1 MRSGRQSQQ
10 ALPVRG
16 KEKGETMRRYAALVV
31 SVTVALVLFPSPYEC
46 TAGDHPDKLQILS
59 LLEKRDFAAL
69 DRRLTTLQENSGRK
83 GGQAALKI
91 RPESTTDFH

>member
-1 MRSGRQSQQ
+1 
-10 ALPVRG
+10 
-16 KEKGETMRRYAALVV
+16 MRRYAALVV

-69 DRRLTTLQENSGRK
+69 DRLLKGDQVAAFTDLKKACDLGNGNACRLYDREH
-83 GGQAALKI
+83 GQAGAAK
-91 RPESTTDFH
+91 

>member
-1 MRSGRQSQQ
+1 MSPLAVIG
-10 ALPVRG
+10 
-16 KEKGETMRRYAALVV
+16 AAAV
-31 SVTVALVLFPSPYEC
+31 VALVLLPSPYEC
-46 TAGDHPDKLQILS
+46 TAEDHPDKLPILS

>member
-1 MRSGRQSQQ
+1 
-10 ALPVRG
+10 
-16 KEKGETMRRYAALVV
+16 MRRYAALVV

-69 DRRLTTLQENSGRK
+69 DRLLATLQENSGRK

-91 RPESTTDFH
+91 CPESTTDFH